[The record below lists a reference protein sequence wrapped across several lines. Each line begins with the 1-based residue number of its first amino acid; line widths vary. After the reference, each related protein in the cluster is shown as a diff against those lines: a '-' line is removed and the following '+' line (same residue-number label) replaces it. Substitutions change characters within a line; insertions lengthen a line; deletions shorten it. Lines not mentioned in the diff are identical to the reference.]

1 MNIQKVIKEAS
12 NKLKRNN
19 IKTSSLDSEILMT
32 KAIGKNKKYLILNS
46 SEKIDKKNLNYFNE
60 LVNQRYLGKPIA
72 YLIGKKNFWK
82 HEFLINEDVLI
93 PRPDSEIIVEEVQ
106 IFTK

>member
-32 KAIGKNKKYLILNS
+32 KAIGKNKKYLI
-46 SEKIDKKNLNYFNE
+46 
-60 LVNQRYLGKPIA
+60 
-72 YLIGKKNFWK
+72 
-82 HEFLINEDVLI
+82 
-93 PRPDSEIIVEEVQ
+93 
-106 IFTK
+106 